1 MLMAKVSIIGQIAE
15 VKREIALRQGVYPR
29 RVSEGKM
36 RQGEADLL
44 MERIQAV
51 LATLLFCQENEA
63 DIRAF
68 IAAKKAAKAGGA

>member
-1 MLMAKVSIIGQIAE
+1 MAKVSIIGQIAE

-63 DIRAF
+63 DIREF
-68 IAAKKAAKAGGA
+68 IAARKAAKAGGA